1 MNSAVPAAASNDDLI
16 DRIAKALP
24 VEVRAD
30 YYRELNHCRSL
41 PEHDEMLRILR
52 AMQFL
57 TLLMNQVPQRVGE
70 QREQLERLLGTALE
84 RIQEA
89 IESSEALHRQLTERL
104 SALPAEV
111 ARGLSPAE
119 IAREVNESIRQQFVR
134 STIPETSQALATVAT
149 NMKRVSGEFAQATQK
164 LEDAYDGAVHRAQQ
178 AVADLHSTASYAT
191 DRVRRAAEE
200 LSAVFQR
207 EYRWSVYTLSAVAL
221 VIGIALGI
229 MYQRWLDQPLPS
241 PDVQNIQPQQA
252 APQEGARHR

>member
-1 MNSAVPAAASNDDLI
+1 MKSTVSTAATNDDLI

-41 PEHDEMLRILR
+41 QEHDEMLRILR

-57 TLLMNQVPQRVGE
+57 TPLMNQVPQRVVE

-89 IESSEALHRQLTERL
+89 IESSEALHRQLGERL

-119 IAREVNESIRQQFVR
+119 IAREVNESLRQQFVR
-134 STIPETSQALATVAT
+134 STIPETSQALAIVAT

-164 LEDAYDGAVHRAQQ
+164 LEDTYNGAVRRAQQ
-178 AVADLHSTASYAT
+178 AVADLHSTASHAT
-191 DRVRRAAEE
+191 DRVRIAAEE

-207 EYRWSVYTLSAVAL
+207 EYRWSVYTLSALAL
-221 VIGIALGI
+221 VVGIVLGI
-229 MYQRWLDQPLPS
+229 FFQRWLDQPLCS
-241 PDVQNIQPQQA
+241 PDVRTMQPQQM
-252 APQEGARHR
+252 APPERSRHR